1 MASELLAE
9 LSGVTKSFQAGEI
22 QTNALHDVTL
32 KIRSGEFVCVSGPSG
47 SGKTTLL
54 GILGLLLQPTE
65 GSFRLA
71 GTPVDKLSATELA
84 LIRNHEIGF
93 IFQAFHLI
101 GELTVQENV
110 ELPLTYRR
118 MTASERLRRVRE
130 ALERVGMT
138 HRSRHYPNQL
148 SGGQQQ
154 RVAVARALVGNPS
167 LLLADEPTGNLDSA
181 NGGAVMDL
189 LRHLHEDGTAIC
201 VVTHDP
207 RYASYAGR
215 TIHMMDGEIVG
226 TRPRSGICLA

>member
-1 MASELLAE
+1 MRSELLAE
-9 LSGVTKSFQAGEI
+9 LSEVTKSYVAGEI

-32 KIRSGEFVCVSGPSG
+32 EIRSGEFVCVSGPSG

-118 MTASERLRRVRE
+118 MTSSERLRRVRE
-130 ALERVGMT
+130 ALGRVGMT
-138 HRSRHYPNQL
+138 HRARHYPNQL

-154 RVAVARALVGNPS
+154 RVAVARALVGTPS

-181 NGGAVMDL
+181 NGEAVMDL
-189 LRHLHEDGTAIC
+189 LRHLHDDGTAIC

-207 RYASYAGR
+207 RYAGYAER
-215 TIHMMDGEIVG
+215 TIHMIDGQIVKDP
-226 TRPRSGICLA
+226 TAAVLSD

>member
-118 MTASERLRRVRE
+118 MTTSERLRRVRE

-138 HRSRHYPNQL
+138 HRARHYPNQL

-181 NGGAVMDL
+181 NGEVVMEL

-207 RYASYAGR
+207 RYEGYAER
-215 TIHMMDGEIVG
+215 TIHMMDGQVVDV
-226 TRPRSGICLA
+226 TAT

>member
-9 LSGVTKSFQAGEI
+9 LKGVTKTYQAGEVR
-22 QTNALHDVTL
+22 TDALHGVSL
-32 KIRSGEFVCVSGPSG
+32 EIRTGEFVCIAGPSG

-54 GILGLLLQPTE
+54 GILGLLLRPTE

-71 GTPVDKLSATELA
+71 GAPVDTLSTSELA
-84 LIRNHEIGF
+84 QIRNHEIGF

-101 GELTVQENV
+101 GELTIRENV

-118 MTASERLRRVRE
+118 MKGSERQRRVRE
-130 ALERVGMT
+130 ALGRVGMT
-138 HRSRHYPNQL
+138 HRARHYPNQL

-154 RVAVARALVGNPS
+154 RVAVARALVGSPS

-181 NGGAVMDL
+181 NGAAVMDL
-189 LRHLHEDGTAIC
+189 LQHLHEDGASIC

-207 RYASYAGR
+207 RYVGYAER
-215 TIHMMDGEIVG
+215 TVHMMDGQIVADSV
-226 TRPRSGICLA
+226 P